1 MRTFGGT
8 CGGPTSGGVVAP
20 GSVFPAPAA
29 RGAPPEPGAVGY
41 PDGMTD
47 PLTRDLGPAL
57 HRVARDGVAHEPGVI
72 PEALR
77 RDVLAELDAERYA
90 ALPAVEGPHRVRQ
103 QGEHLVLVGDEITA
117 RPAVHALHRA
127 VVAATAPHVPEWQPD
142 EVTVQRYA
150 PGSSGIST
158 HLDGRRHRYLVA
170 ILTLEGSATLRHCT
184 DREGTTAQ
192 SWDADAGSLVL
203 LRGPGLAGISD
214 GRPLHAVD
222 GPRERRRTSLTLRAR
237 GPRDVTSRG

>member
-1 MRTFGGT
+1 
-8 CGGPTSGGVVAP
+8 VQD
-20 GSVFPAPAA
+20 
-29 RGAPPEPGAVGY
+29 GY
-41 PDGMTD
+41 PGGMTD
-47 PLTRDLGPAL
+47 SLTRDLGPAL
-57 HRVARDGVAHEPGVI
+57 HRVARGGVAHEPGVI

-77 RDVLAELDAERYA
+77 RDVLAELDAERYV

-103 QGEHLVLVGDEITA
+103 QGEHLVLTGDEITA
-117 RPAVHALHRA
+117 RPAVHVLHRA
-127 VVAATAPHVPEWQPD
+127 VVAATARHVPEWQPD

-192 SWDADAGSLVL
+192 AWDADAGSLVL
-203 LRGPGLAGISD
+203 LRGPGLAGVED

-222 GPRERRRTSLTLRAR
+222 GPRDGRRTSFTLRATTS
-237 GPRDVTSRG
+237 RDVTSRG

>member
-1 MRTFGGT
+1 
-8 CGGPTSGGVVAP
+8 
-20 GSVFPAPAA
+20 
-29 RGAPPEPGAVGY
+29 
-41 PDGMTD
+41 MTD
-47 PLTRDLGPAL
+47 SLARDLGPAL
-57 HRVARDGVAHEPGVI
+57 HRVVREGVAHEPGVI

-77 RDVLAELDAERYA
+77 RDVLAELDAEQYV
-90 ALPAVEGPHRVRQ
+90 ALPSVEGPHRVRQ
-103 QGEHLVLVGDEITA
+103 QGEHLVLLGDEITA

-127 VVAATAPHVPEWQPD
+127 VVAATAPHVPEWHPD

-192 SWDADAGSLVL
+192 AWEADAGSLVL
-203 LRGPGLAGISD
+203 LRGPGLAGIS
-214 GRPLHAVD
+214 RRAAAA
-222 GPRERRRTSLTLRAR
+222 RRRRPARAAPDVADT
-237 GPRDVTSRG
+237 PRDRAAGRHIPRLRCRSMPSSTSGQRNSARRKDTSDDRSVIP

>member
-1 MRTFGGT
+1 MCTFGGT
-8 CGGPTSGGVVAP
+8 CGGPDVGGRRGTGLRVPGSGGE
-20 GSVFPAPAA
+20 GGAA
-29 RGAPPEPGAVGY
+29 GAGRAGY
-41 PDGMTD
+41 PGGMTD
-47 PLTRDLGPAL
+47 SLTRGLGPAL

-77 RDVLAELDAERYA
+77 RDVLAELDAERYV
-90 ALPAVEGPHRVRQ
+90 ALPAVEGPHQVRQ
-103 QGEHLVLVGDEITA
+103 QGEHLVLAGDEITA

-127 VVAATAPHVPEWQPD
+127 VLAATAPHVPEWQPD

-184 DREGTTAQ
+184 DRDGTTAQ
-192 SWDADAGSLVL
+192 AFDADAGSLVL
-203 LRGPGLAGISD
+203 LRGPGLGGIED

-222 GPRERRRTSLTLRAR
+222 GPREQRRTSLTLRATA
-237 GPRDVTSRG
+237 PRDVTSRG